1 MKRQLRCS
9 LSSLPE
15 NLGVLQCALLP
26 RFEEIYYG
34 MQSWAI
40 ANQSTSQNT
49 LIKVSCYERL
59 KY

>member
-1 MKRQLRCS
+1 MKRQLRYS

-40 ANQSTSQNT
+40 ANQSTSDT